1 MTTEL
6 ATLQQNKLNKEQVEL
21 IKRTI
26 AKGAS
31 DDELSLFVMQ
41 CNRTGLDPF
50 ARQIYSIRRKEYDK
64 DSGNY
69 VERNMTQ
76 ISIDGSRLIAER
88 TLKYAGQLGPYW
100 CGKDGTWKEVWL
112 ESTPPAAAKVGV
124 LRSDFKEPLWAVAR
138 YDAYVQTK
146 KDGSPNVMWS
156 KMPDLMLAKCAEGLA
171 LRKAFP
177 LELSGLYTPEE
188 MGQAEIIQ
196 GEVIETGKT
205 TPPPEPPSGNGSKP
219 EQPKTE
225 TIEHLS
231 RPYPP
236 EVVRQGIVAKAA
248 KKKDFQPSAKQIQL
262 LRYGL
267 DLLFE
272 NDPETEDERHT
283 LLKYLAGDTSTNN
296 VNGAMFKAIV
306 EDWLKMKQ
314 DEQTRTSPGP
324 NLQPGESRSCRT

>member
-205 TPPPEPPSGNGSKP
+205 TPPPDPPSGNGSKP

-225 TIEHLS
+225 TVDQHKRLWPDEDNMPANIAMAFTRKGSDDIQYGDCESTTLS
-231 RPYPP
+231 GKWNSIARKLPKVTDIN
-236 EVVRQGIVAKAA
+236 EK
-248 KKKDFQPSAKQIQL
+248 
-262 LRYGL
+262 
-267 DLLFE
+267 
-272 NDPETEDERHT
+272 T
-283 LLKYLAGDTSTNN
+283 LLQSKQ
-296 VNGAMFKAIV
+296 
-306 EDWLKMKQ
+306 EDISIILDWRKQ
-314 DEQTRTSPGP
+314 H
-324 NLQPGESRSCRT
+324 QPVTA